1 MNCSSNLHA
10 DSSNPDLSD
19 SDISDS
25 DVSDYD
31 ASSEHVIIRPPCLY
45 KWRIYQQK
53 YYSNVIL
60 SCYASSVEDARRKL
74 LNSFNSS
81 HRTYSYDSFGN
92 YRNSTFY
99 ASDEV
104 IDTIKTTEPEIII
117 YDVQIVEVEN
127 RC

>member
-1 MNCSSNLHA
+1 MDCSSNLPVP

-19 SDISDS
+19 SDVSDS
-25 DVSDYD
+25 D
-31 ASSEHVIIRPPCLY
+31 ASSDHVIIRPCLY

-74 LNSFNSS
+74 LKSFGD
-81 HRTYSYDSFGN
+81 RVYSYDSFGS
-92 YRNSTFY
+92 YRTSTFY

-104 IDTIKTTEPEIII
+104 IDTIKNTEPEIII